1 MQTDDK
7 IVVVNADDIK
17 TIIHA
22 ERKRQKLSQ
31 ERISEKADLPDMH
44 QTYQRFM
51 HSHRGSWY
59 TAFRLLSALG
69 YEIQIKRQEVQSEQ
83 KQGV

>member
-1 MQTDDK
+1 MQTDR
-7 IVVVNADDIK
+7 IVVEQAEDIK
-17 TIIHA
+17 TIIHM

-31 ERISEKADLPDMH
+31 EKISEKADLPDMH

-51 HSHRGSWY
+51 HSHKGSWF

-69 YEIQIKRQEVQSEQ
+69 YEIEIR
-83 KQGV
+83 KQGEQ